1 MLRTSHMLILVATD
15 CRYNETCVVTLMSC
29 NGECKGK
36 LLVLCPLKYNKI
48 ILFVN

>member
-1 MLRTSHMLILVATD
+1 MLRNSHMLIFFATD

-36 LLVLCPLKYNKI
+36 LLVLCLLKYNNVCV
-48 ILFVN
+48 L